1 MKKTTE
7 INSEQL
13 KECIQKFYEYFES
26 GYDFEKFL
34 KVFLERLGLDEVSV
48 TQKSHDGGI
57 DLKAVRPGIG
67 DFSDS
72 DSTNYFVQA
81 KRYKP
86 ESTISVKT
94 IRELRGTLPAGYKG
108 VLITTAKYSNDSEL
122 EASNNSLTPIILI
135 DGKQLV
141 ESCIDMELG
150 FVFTPKFNKNSL
162 DLIMK
167 TNNEYNEARKEN
179 KDVDISVIKMIT
191 SNDIR
196 TRILS
201 IPKQIY
207 EIIPENDESVD
218 VIINNETRK
227 FTINRNRRYLAGI
240 TDVYKKYNIIAK
252 DGTYNPINVTWNVK
266 DNVIS
271 ISIENGDKNE

>member
-72 DSTNYFVQA
+72 DSTNYFIQA

-108 VLITTAKYSNDSEL
+108 VLITTAKFSNDSEL
-122 EASNNSLTPIILI
+122 EANNNSLTPIILI

-167 TNNEYNEARKEN
+167 TNNEYNETKKEN

-196 TRILS
+196 ARILS

-227 FTINRNRRYLAGI
+227 FSINRNRRYLAGI

-271 ISIENGDKNE
+271 ISIENGDNNE

>member
-67 DFSDS
+67 DFSDF
-72 DSTNYFVQA
+72 DSTNYFIQA

-108 VLITTAKYSNDSEL
+108 VLITTAKFSNDSEL

-167 TNNEYNEARKEN
+167 TNNEYNETKKEN

-196 TRILS
+196 ARILS

-227 FTINRNRRYLAGI
+227 FSINRNRRYLAGI

-271 ISIENGDKNE
+271 ISIENGDNNE

>member
-1 MKKTTE
+1 MKKTTD

-13 KECIQKFYEYFES
+13 KECIQQFYEYFNS

-34 KVFLERLGLDEVSV
+34 KVFLEKLGLDEVSV

-72 DSTNYFVQA
+72 DSTNYFIQA

-86 ESTISVKT
+86 NSSISVKT
-94 IRELRGTLPAGYKG
+94 IRELRGTLPTGYKG
-108 VLITTAKYSNDSEL
+108 VLITTAKFSNDCET
-122 EASNNSLTPIILI
+122 EANNNSLTPIILI

-150 FVFTPKFNKNSL
+150 FVFTPRFNKDSL
-162 DLIMK
+162 DLLMK
-167 TNNEYNEARKEN
+167 TDLEN
-179 KDVDISVIKMIT
+179 CNDLGNKKDFDISIIKMIT

-196 TRILS
+196 ARILP

-207 EIIPENDESVD
+207 EIIPDNDENVN
-218 VIINNETRK
+218 VLINNEMK
-227 FTINRNRRYLAGI
+227 KLTINRNRKYLAGI
-240 TDVYKKYNIIAK
+240 TEIYKKFNIIAK
-252 DGTYNPINVTWNVK
+252 DGTYNPSNTIWNVK
-266 DNVIS
+266 NNIIS
-271 ISIENGDKNE
+271 ISFESGANNE

>member
-72 DSTNYFVQA
+72 DSTNYFIQA

-108 VLITTAKYSNDSEL
+108 VLITTAKFSNDSEL

-167 TNNEYNEARKEN
+167 TNNEYNETKKEN

-196 TRILS
+196 SRILS

-240 TDVYKKYNIIAK
+240 TDVYKKYNILAK

-266 DNVIS
+266 GNVIS
-271 ISIENGDKNE
+271 LLIENGDKNE